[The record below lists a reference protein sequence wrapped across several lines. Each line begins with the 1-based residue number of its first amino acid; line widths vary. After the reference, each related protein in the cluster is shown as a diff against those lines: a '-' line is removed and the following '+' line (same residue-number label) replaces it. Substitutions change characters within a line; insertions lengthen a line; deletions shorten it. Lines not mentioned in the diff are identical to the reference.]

1 MSPITLTQTQV
12 GYLVIGGLILL
23 YVLISQVGRY
33 ARVSQRERTRR
44 EALAYIA
51 EGAMTVEQATRV
63 IGQSAGSD
71 DDNSPDADPVVSV
84 AAGQSGP
91 AAWAAMA
98 DETRRELFKA
108 VAEGGIESDDA
119 ERLARLMPIAVPGD
133 DETPEQTCARLE
145 SEHRSLRDLFR
156 RVGESEIEAADAERL
171 WNASRRPVR
180 AHTDPSAVSP

>member
-23 YVLISQVGRY
+23 YVLISQIGRY

-51 EGAMTVEQATRV
+51 EGAMTVDQATRV
-63 IGQSAGSD
+63 IGQTVGAD
-71 DDNSPDADPVVSV
+71 DENTPDPNPVISV

-91 AAWAAMA
+91 AAWAAMV
-98 DETRRELFKA
+98 DQTRRELFKA

-119 ERLARLMPIAVPGD
+119 ERLARLIPAAIPGD
-133 DETPEQTCARLE
+133 HETPEQSSARLE

-171 WNASRRPVR
+171 WNASRRPTR
-180 AHTDPSAVSP
+180 THAEPSPASP